1 MGIIT
6 EKELEELQTAHMLKR
21 RAAENAFEESMLA
34 GVEARKSPSA
44 ETLSYHREAMENSLR
59 AMRDSELASAQ
70 YLEAEAVERYTTLD
84 PSSIARVEWE
94 REHARLQ
101 RVELIAA
108 LRDLFDP
115 IEDKLESVA
124 DGLSEVANNTAM
136 MSL

>member
-1 MGIIT
+1 
-6 EKELEELQTAHMLKR
+6 LL
-21 RAAENAFEESMLA
+21 SVLA
-34 GVEARKSPSA
+34 VFGCVA
-44 ETLSYHREAMENSLR
+44 
-59 AMRDSELASAQ
+59 
-70 YLEAEAVERYTTLD
+70 
-84 PSSIARVEWE
+84 SIARVEWE